1 MKKKESLEEEKER
14 IANEFHVADKSKLV
28 KKRGKWYMGELLVE
42 LWNKVHQK
50 PDCCTLDEFLR
61 LS

>member
-28 KKRGKWYMGELLVE
+28 KKRGVWYFDWLPAP

-50 PDCCTLDEFLR
+50 SDCCTLDEFLR